1 MKIGITTRIIY
12 EDGIRKQFVNEQYID
27 YVKIANLTPI
37 ILPMI
42 DEIDELLEMCDAFL
56 VTGGDD
62 LDSLWY
68 NEPRSP
74 QLGNFDLCMDKHD
87 KKVIEYAY
95 NNNKPLLGIC
105 RGLQAVNVFLGGT
118 LIQHIEDD
126 SHKRIKN
133 NVPFEVINNG
143 SIFDKVYTNDSTINS
158 YHHQA
163 IKDLAPELIVCG
175 YSNNMIE
182 AIIHKE
188 KPIIAVQWHP
198 EKILDK
204 ESISLIKEFAN
215 LIRNQ

>member
-27 YVKIANLTPI
+27 YVRKANLTPI

-56 VTGGDD
+56 VTGGED

-68 NEPRSP
+68 GEPRSLY
-74 QLGNFDLCMDKHD
+74 LGKFDLYMDKHD

-95 NNNKPLLGIC
+95 ENNKPLLGIC
-105 RGLQAVNVFLGGT
+105 RGLQAINVFLGGT
-118 LIQHIEDD
+118 LIQHIEDG
-126 SHKRIKN
+126 SHKKIAN
-133 NVPFEVINNG
+133 NAPFEVVDNG
-143 SIFDKVYTNDSTINS
+143 SIFSKIYSNKSTINS

-163 IKDLAPELIVCG
+163 IKDLAPDFIICG

-188 KPIIAVQWHP
+188 KPILGVQWHP
-198 EKILDK
+198 EKIMDD
-204 ESISLIKEFAN
+204 ESINLIKEFAK
-215 LIRNQ
+215 LI

>member
-27 YVKIANLTPI
+27 YVKVANLTPI

-42 DEIDELLEMCDAFL
+42 DEIDDLLEMCDAFL
-56 VTGGDD
+56 ITGGEDI
-62 LDSLWY
+62 DSLWY
-68 NEPRSP
+68 NEPRSLH
-74 QLGNFDLCMDKHD
+74 LGNFDLYMDKHD

-95 NNNKPLLGIC
+95 ASNKPLLGIC
-105 RGLQAVNVFLGGT
+105 RGLQGINVFLGGT

-126 SHKRIKN
+126 SHKKIEN
-133 NVPFEVINNG
+133 NVPFEVVDNG
-143 SIFDKVYTNDSTINS
+143 SIFSKIYTNDSTINS

-163 IKDLAPELIVCG
+163 IKKLAPDFIACG
-175 YSNNMIE
+175 YSNNIIE

-198 EKILDK
+198 EKIMDN
-204 ESISLIKEFAN
+204 ESINLIKEFAN
-215 LIRNQ
+215 LIKK

>member
-27 YVKIANLTPI
+27 YVKTANLTPV

-56 VTGGDD
+56 ITGGED

-68 NEPRSP
+68 NEPRSLY
-74 QLGNFDLCMDKHD
+74 LGKFDLCTDKHD

-95 NNNKPLLGIC
+95 HTNKPVLGIC
-105 RGLQAVNVFLGGT
+105 RGLQAINVFLGGT

-126 SHKRIKN
+126 SHKNIEQS
-133 NVPFEVINNG
+133 VPFEVIDNG
-143 SIFDKVYTNDSTINS
+143 SLFSKIYTADSTINS

-163 IKDLAPELIVCG
+163 IKDLAPNFIVCG
-175 YSNNMIE
+175 YSNGIIE
-182 AIIHKE
+182 AIMHKE
-188 KPIIAVQWHP
+188 KPILGVQWHP
-198 EKILDK
+198 EKIMDE
-204 ESISLIKEFAN
+204 ESISLIKEFTK
-215 LIRNQ
+215 LI